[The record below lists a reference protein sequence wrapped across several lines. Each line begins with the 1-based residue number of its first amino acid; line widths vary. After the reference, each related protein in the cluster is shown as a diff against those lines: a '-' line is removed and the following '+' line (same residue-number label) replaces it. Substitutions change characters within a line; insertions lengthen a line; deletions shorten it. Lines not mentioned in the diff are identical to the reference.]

1 MLQFVVVNTSQ
12 VIILLAAAG
21 IIAGAFRMP
30 HAARPD
36 LLASS
41 LLLLFG
47 MAVREFPLHYCG
59 AAAWA
64 AECQLI
70 AVAGKMMQIGAL
82 VLFVRGSVRD
92 YCRWWVWP
100 SVVAFVLAL
109 ALLI

>member
-12 VIILLAAAG
+12 IIIMLAVAGVIT
-21 IIAGAFRMP
+21 GAFRMP

-41 LLLLFG
+41 ILLLLG

-59 AAAWA
+59 ISVWL

-70 AVAGKMMQIGAL
+70 AVAGKAMQILAL

-92 YCRWWVWP
+92 YCKWWVWP
-100 SVVAFVLAL
+100 CVVAFVLAL